1 MATER
6 LTRLA
11 RLLHERN
18 IIDENVDA
26 RRLVGRGC
34 SLKIWPCVGLLV
46 CLIAEVDAGE
56 GVVGGVFEPVAVA
69 FEGVDV
75 GVVEDAVDHGGGNS
89 LVAENLRD
97 RLDAGSLPAGATIR
111 ILVRPPVQLGN
122 RGGLITL
129 LDSSGL
135 KVDGV
140 AYTQTHAAEGWS
152 VVF

>member
-1 MATER
+1 MASLNLGLR
-6 LTRLA
+6 VGA
-11 RLLHERN
+11 QHHRLLRVTADSKRTLYELA
-18 IIDENVDA
+18 A
-26 RRLVGRGC
+26 RR
-34 SLKIWPCVGLLV
+34 
-46 CLIAEVDAGE
+46 AESTA
-56 GVVGGVFEPVAVA
+56 
-69 FEGVDV
+69 EGVDV